1 MRTYSRRGDLAGP
14 VLLIGFGTLVLLINL
29 GRIPVSL
36 WGAVSQL
43 WPLAL
48 ILIGLDLLI
57 PRRSVLA
64 SILVAALMLGVV
76 FVGAGLALP
85 ALSNPP
91 TAVGGEGVAVPAT
104 GAAQADISLVSGA
117 GSMSVEG
124 LSGGEALVSGTVSVP
139 GGGQVE
145 QSADT
150 EGDMTTVLL
159 KTTGVVIIPIQFG
172 NGEVWEIAIA
182 SEPEVR
188 LSTQMGAGEMHIDAR
203 GLNLETLDASTG
215 AGEVEVLLPEG
226 RSSVTLSAAVGELTI
241 RVPAGAS
248 VRLEASSL
256 AGNVHVPPGYEKVGG
271 AYLSPRFVSGGH
283 VEIDASLVFGTI
295 SLFEQ

>member
-1 MRTYSRRGDLAGP
+1 MRKYSRLGDLAGP

-36 WGAVSQL
+36 WSALSQL

-91 TAVGGEGVAVPAT
+91 MAVDGEAVDVPST
-104 GAAQADISLVSGA
+104 GAAEADISLVSGA
-117 GSMSVEG
+117 GSMWVEG
-124 LSGGEALVSGTVSVP
+124 LSGGDALLSGTVSVP
-139 GGGQVE
+139 GGGRVE
-145 QSADT
+145 HRADT
-150 EGDMTTVLL
+150 EGGTTTVLV

-182 SEPEVR
+182 SEPELR
-188 LSTQMGAGEMHIDAR
+188 LSTQMCAGEMHVDAR
-203 GLNLETLDASTG
+203 GLNLEALDASTG
-215 AGEVEVLLPEG
+215 AGEVEVMVPEG

-241 RVPAGAS
+241 RVPEGAS

-256 AGNVHVPPGYEKVGG
+256 AGDVHLPTGYEKVGG
-271 AYLSPRFVSGGH
+271 AYLSPGFVSGGH
-283 VEIDASLVFGTI
+283 IEIDASLVFGTI

>member
-29 GRIPVSL
+29 GRLPVSL
-36 WGAVSQL
+36 WEAVSQL

-76 FVGAGLALP
+76 FVGAGLAFP

-91 TAVGGEGVAVPAT
+91 RAVDGEAVEVSAT
-104 GAAQADISLVSGA
+104 GADAADITLAAGA
-117 GSMSVEG
+117 GSMWVEA
-124 LSGGEALVSGTVSVP
+124 LSGGDALLSGTVSVP

-145 QSADT
+145 RNVDT
-150 EGDMTTVLL
+150 KGDTTTVLL

-172 NGEVWEIAIA
+172 NGEVWEIGIA
-182 SEPEVR
+182 SEPEVL
-188 LSTQMGAGEMHIDAR
+188 LSTNMGAGEMHIDAR
-203 GLNLETLDASTG
+203 GLNLERLDASTG
-215 AGEVEVLLPEG
+215 AGDVEVMLPEG

-241 RVPAGAS
+241 RVPEGAS

-256 AGNVHVPPGYEKVGG
+256 AGDVHLPTGYEKVGG
-271 AYLSPRFVSGGH
+271 AYLSPGFVSGDH
-283 VEIDASLVFGTI
+283 IEIDASLVFGTI
-295 SLFEQ
+295 SLLEQ